1 MFPSM
6 VYQVH
11 IDYVKEHHYIAIV
24 PLMTGKGNVKFI
36 QELKGSHRQENLLF
50 KIEYWLKNVS
60 QEFCKPLGYVIITHI

>member
-24 PLMTGKGNVKFI
+24 PLITEKGNVEFI
-36 QELKGSHRQENLLF
+36 QELKGSHGQENLLF
-50 KIEYWLKNVS
+50 KIDY
-60 QEFCKPLGYVIITHI
+60 

>member
-50 KIEYWLKNVS
+50 KIEY
-60 QEFCKPLGYVIITHI
+60 